1 MGFRSAAGSL
11 PVIGM
16 ADGTQMR
23 SRLIAVVVKVA
34 MSTRSQL
41 DASLVIVAV
50 LSTFRSNVVTR
61 LTCKV
66 HRVGHG
72 AQWCS
77 WIIPPSTFRRHTG
90 ASNGTIA
97 VRRSRMPLTPRLV
110 RSDSCYNPS

>member
-61 LTCKV
+61 LTCRFIGLATGLSGV
-66 HRVGHG
+66 RGSYRRVPSG
-72 AQWCS
+72 A
-77 WIIPPSTFRRHTG
+77 
-90 ASNGTIA
+90 
-97 VRRSRMPLTPRLV
+97 TPALRTA
-110 RSDSCYNPS
+110 R